1 MSFSSSATLLNST
14 PYTPISFPSV
24 VSRVINGKRLFTVAQ
39 LRVFC
44 QILDLPQDQ
53 RNILFLALSDDV
65 IWRFGADNSGQYS
78 ATLDGSRLSSPA
90 EMQKVSLPFDQLSK
104 KSLTFFRKL
113 IALLVPPE
121 NSLSC
126 VRLPF
131 SQKSY
136 YSLLDYTL
144 HHRCRLL
151 DPRFAGFDVSL
162 PVCSFA
168 HTVVGLENNCRCGY
182 HLFLYG
188 VISRAFHFHI
198 FSHNQIQ
205 REIGSWTNFFF
216 PMQAVVGYLKKSED
230 TPSHHQ
236 LLEELA
242 IS

>member
-1 MSFSSSATLLNST
+1 MRNHLEVTLKKYYRKEGNRVVFQNGMSLNQLAMVMWENLGFKG
-14 PYTPISFPSV
+14 IDPSV
-24 VSRVINGKRLFTVAQ
+24 VSRVINGKRLFTIAQ

-65 IWRFGADNSGQYS
+65 IWRFGA
-78 ATLDGSRLSSPA
+78 A
-90 EMQKVSLPFDQLSK
+90 
-104 KSLTFFRKL
+104 FFRKL

-144 HHRCRLL
+144 HHRRRLL